1 MEEFTSP
8 ESTDLLRE
16 AIIIIVGLIIR
27 AIEKRKLKKSM
38 QNAEPQA

>member
-1 MEEFTSP
+1 MEEFTNP

-27 AIEKRKLKKSM
+27 AIEKRKLKKALQDAQS
-38 QNAEPQA
+38 